1 MQEHHQYDRR
11 LHPSGGG
18 RAIAQTGS
26 AEACLAALENPR
38 VSLTPSAIAR
48 IAARYGH
55 LGVVREALF
64 ARPDL
69 PAVVRLSLVRQ
80 LSGVLAGLAASRGWL
95 ACDRA
100 EQMRRETCEQA
111 AVAIAAFHSD
121 AVNRMLH
128 RFAAQAEARTGP
140 QTKPGFRVADTA

>member
-1 MQEHHQYDRR
+1 MEEHHQHDRR
-11 LHPSGGG
+11 LRPSEGP
-18 RAIAQTGS
+18 AIAQTGS

-38 VSLTPSAIAR
+38 ASLTPSAIAG

-55 LGVVREALF
+55 VGVVREALF

-69 PAVVRLSLVRQ
+69 PPAVRLSLVRQ

-95 ACDRA
+95 ARDRA

-111 AVAIAAFHSD
+111 AVAIAALHSD
-121 AVNRMLH
+121 AVNGMLR

-140 QTKPGFRVADTA
+140 QMGRDFG